1 MSAMRDIKYIAH
13 LEYDI
18 MVNENHNI
26 NFTHEKLV
34 KLIMDIMDTYNL
46 IINLKRKKKELE
58 IILDDYC

>member
-13 LEYDI
+13 LEY
-18 MVNENHNI
+18 
-26 NFTHEKLV
+26 
-34 KLIMDIMDTYNL
+34 DIMDTYNL

>member
-1 MSAMRDIKYIAH
+1 MRDIKYIAH